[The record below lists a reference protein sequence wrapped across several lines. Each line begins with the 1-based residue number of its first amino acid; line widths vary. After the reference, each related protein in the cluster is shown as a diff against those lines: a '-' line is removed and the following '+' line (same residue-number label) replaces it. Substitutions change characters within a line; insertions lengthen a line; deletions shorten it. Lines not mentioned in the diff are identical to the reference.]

1 MQTYKTI
8 SDINSLMGKIGCF
21 TKTHID
27 EMKHKKYLS
36 ESLEDEDKYFRP
48 RKTSDNGAVDNDNE
62 FTRVESNNSYTILYN
77 ATPRNLLPSL
87 LQNGPSVEFV
97 GKGAGTYVWGKGV
110 YTNYQMNQPYYRT
123 LDHKS
128 LYGTVLVK
136 YRYNGNLMSDCLVA
150 EKGLKRMGT
159 LSSQIKRFD
168 GLEVFLKNKGLDMND
183 LDNLTDGD
191 DSASTQGLYKIVQ
204 ACGGYTKVADVLLS
218 FGVQG
223 LVFYGH
229 NDKPVAVIYNSD
241 KLQVIGYMDNTDK
254 TDVYADH
261 ETKWVT
267 PKDGE
272 GKVKDVNNI
281 NVITRYFKRF
291 IGDSRI
297 LRAECGE
304 VLLTDQHTN
313 KQTFIDAKKAFE
325 IIDNRGNEDPR
336 LFGEFEFERANNF
349 MSYGGKELAFVQI
362 DKDPTSSFFIDKNGN
377 LFKNK
382 NDNRPISNI
391 KEYYPDKDEPS
402 NNDIDFDDDLD
413 DGDDDIFKGLFN
425 ESIQDE
431 ARTETSDGHVELDNF
446 DVARKI
452 MDFTNSGN
460 VYFIQLLERHKDHP
474 DRHYEHNA
482 CDYKDWF
489 EITCPEHFNAVEPVI
504 KRLCQNGEWRAMLY
518 INPRSMMDTREYANN
533 ALKKRFEKYNSHMKG
548 HEVEVAYGQSKNG
561 TDRAGKNWD
570 KERPLCFVDVDN
582 DDPKVHKQV
591 LDYINKMG
599 IQPLEMYNT
608 TNNGL
613 HIILPDSTKAKKLD
627 FSFLDKGKDM
637 GRWATAGL
645 ELDKSI
651 TLYAYVKPK
660 GYGVQQ
666 RMQQKLSR

>member
-362 DKDPTSSFFIDKNGN
+362 DKDPTSLFFIDKNGN

-561 TDRAGKNWD
+561 TDRTGKNWD

-591 LDYINKMG
+591 LDYISKMG